1 MSATFTACRTSPAQ
15 ALAFND
21 RYVSCCL
28 PQNKNKRMAVA
39 MTLEDMVYF
48 ALGCFVGSFG
58 LAALVVV
65 VAFRRRRDALAK
77 RRAARGLQKSY
88 P

>member
-1 MSATFTACRTSPAQ
+1 
-15 ALAFND
+15 
-21 RYVSCCL
+21 
-28 PQNKNKRMAVA
+28 
-39 MTLEDMVYF
+39 MTLEEMVYF

-58 LAALVVV
+58 LAALAVV
-65 VAFRRRRDALAK
+65 VAFRRRRGVK